1 MVCVQTSQP
10 TLETFEKLLA
20 DNRLTFFSLR
30 TAKSLQTHWLLMK
43 QYHILPDQ
51 TGITVNKYCCC
62 LVGDGIGKSYSRSIA
77 EA

>member
-1 MVCVQTSQP
+1 MVSIMGCLQTSQP

-51 TGITVNKYCCC
+51 TGITGNS
-62 LVGDGIGKSYSRSIA
+62 LHQS
-77 EA
+77 